1 MSAKRRTARKQI
13 WKPGDLRLLVVGVV
27 FVLVWG
33 GIGFRLF
40 DLQGN
45 QALALA
51 TVGFDQRISE
61 QTIAAPRGTIYDRD
75 GVEIAMTIDGW
86 NVVADPMMLGDPVV
100 AATVLAPYADTSFEQ
115 LVVAF
120 TEGQA
125 KESRYA
131 EIAMR
136 VDNAHKEAIE
146 TAISDHNAGVD
157 RKDRLT
163 GVFYRKQPLRVYP
176 FGTIAAQVIGL
187 TSYDTNA
194 GIEGLEL
201 TFNEELEG
209 QPGRLI
215 VERDPSGRI
224 IPQGQVIV
232 EPAVAGADIITTIDR
247 EIQFAAEQ
255 ALLKAIQSTGANAG
269 AVVVLDPDTGA
280 ILAMASAPGFDLN
293 DRSTVTP
300 AELRNR
306 AVADMY
312 EPGSTLKVITVA
324 AALEEGIVSADTMI
338 DTPHS
343 IEIGDFSYTD
353 SGYNPARMPV
363 YDVIAKSSNIGT
375 IHIEQML
382 GEDLHYDYLTR
393 FGLGARAGVDIA
405 GERYG
410 SLPPT
415 SQWTATSGSSI
426 AIGYAVHT
434 TALQMAAVY
443 ATIAN
448 DGIWTEPYLVEAMV
462 HANGDRIT
470 PSPRTLRVL
479 SPQTAQTLRSMLG
492 RVIDE
497 GTGGRAAL
505 SDYTAGGKT
514 GTTNKFDVE
523 KGVYSDDTY
532 ASFIGMAPLNDPR
545 VVVAIVLDSPD
556 GQLGDGTELSLG
568 GASAAPVFAEVAQNA
583 LHQLGVAPD
592 RD

>member
-187 TSYDTNA
+187 TSYDTNE

-201 TFNEELEG
+201 TFNEG
-209 QPGRLI
+209 KG
-215 VERDPSGRI
+215 
-224 IPQGQVIV
+224 
-232 EPAVAGADIITTIDR
+232 
-247 EIQFAAEQ
+247 
-255 ALLKAIQSTGANAG
+255 
-269 AVVVLDPDTGA
+269 
-280 ILAMASAPGFDLN
+280 
-293 DRSTVTP
+293 
-300 AELRNR
+300 
-306 AVADMY
+306 Y
-312 EPGSTLKVITVA
+312 C
-324 AALEEGIVSADTMI
+324 
-338 DTPHS
+338 
-343 IEIGDFSYTD
+343 IG
-353 SGYNPARMPV
+353 
-363 YDVIAKSSNIGT
+363 
-375 IHIEQML
+375 
-382 GEDLHYDYLTR
+382 
-393 FGLGARAGVDIA
+393 
-405 GERYG
+405 
-410 SLPPT
+410 
-415 SQWTATSGSSI
+415 
-426 AIGYAVHT
+426 
-434 TALQMAAVY
+434 
-443 ATIAN
+443 
-448 DGIWTEPYLVEAMV
+448 
-462 HANGDRIT
+462 
-470 PSPRTLRVL
+470 
-479 SPQTAQTLRSMLG
+479 
-492 RVIDE
+492 
-497 GTGGRAAL
+497 
-505 SDYTAGGKT
+505 
-514 GTTNKFDVE
+514 
-523 KGVYSDDTY
+523 
-532 ASFIGMAPLNDPR
+532 
-545 VVVAIVLDSPD
+545 
-556 GQLGDGTELSLG
+556 
-568 GASAAPVFAEVAQNA
+568 
-583 LHQLGVAPD
+583 
-592 RD
+592 